1 VKYKVDFI
9 SHRGK
14 IRAKNE
20 DNAYIN
26 GRYRE
31 DVEESI
37 WQYKEEFLDNALLAV
52 FDGVGGERGGET
64 ASKIAAQTMDEYN
77 NGCFTKNIMDYIY
90 EVNFR
95 ISTNTNRKM
104 ATTYAAVS
112 IEDNIYHF
120 SNIGDSKGYLCRN
133 GKLRKMTKDHNT
145 VQLLVEEGL
154 LTEEQ
159 AKKHPQRHVI
169 YQALG
174 MQEEDIEP
182 EPYISEKQNAQEGDL
197 LLLCT
202 DGVTDM
208 ITEAEIEE
216 ILLDKMIQN
225 KAKIIVDR
233 AMEKGGKDNIT
244 ALIVEVKED

>member
-1 VKYKVDFI
+1 MKYKVDFI
-9 SHRGK
+9 SHQGN

-26 GRYRE
+26 GKYRKE
-31 DVEESI
+31 VEELI
-37 WQYKEEFLDNALLAV
+37 VPNL
-52 FDGVGGERGGET
+52 FDHWI
-64 ASKIAAQTMDEYN
+64 S
-77 NGCFTKNIMDYIY
+77 KNIMDYIY

-95 ISTNTNRKM
+95 ISTHTINRKM
-104 ATTYAAVS
+104 ATTYAALS
-112 IEDNIYHF
+112 IENNIYCF

-133 GKLRKMTKDHNT
+133 GKIRKMTKDHNT

-159 AKKHPQRHVI
+159 AKKHPQRHAI

-202 DGVTDM
+202 DGITDM

-225 KAKIIVDR
+225 KVEVIVDK
-233 AMEKGGKDNIT
+233 AMENGGKDNIT
-244 ALIVEVKED
+244 ALIVEVL

>member
-1 VKYKVDFI
+1 
-9 SHRGK
+9 
-14 IRAKNE
+14 
-20 DNAYIN
+20 
-26 GRYRE
+26 
-31 DVEESI
+31 
-37 WQYKEEFLDNALLAV
+37 
-52 FDGVGGERGGET
+52 
-64 ASKIAAQTMDEYN
+64 M
-77 NGCFTKNIMDYIY
+77 
-90 EVNFR
+90 
-95 ISTNTNRKM
+95 
-104 ATTYAAVS
+104 
-112 IEDNIYHF
+112 
-120 SNIGDSKGYLCRN
+120 
-133 GKLRKMTKDHNT
+133 
-145 VQLLVEEGL
+145 
-154 LTEEQ
+154 
-159 AKKHPQRHVI
+159 I

-244 ALIVEVKED
+244 ALIVEVKEKI

>member
-1 VKYKVDFI
+1 MKYKVDFI
-9 SHRGK
+9 SHQGN

-26 GRYRE
+26 GKYRKE
-31 DVEESI
+31 VEELI
-37 WQYKEEFLDNALLAV
+37 WEYKEEFSDNALLAV
-52 FDGVGGERGGET
+52 FDGVGGECGGET
-64 ASKIAAQTMDEYN
+64 AAQTMDEYN

-95 ISTNTNRKM
+95 ISTHTINRKM
-104 ATTYAAVS
+104 ATTYAALS
-112 IEDNIYHF
+112 IENNIYCF

-133 GKLRKMTKDHNT
+133 GKIRKMTKDHNT

-159 AKKHPQRHVI
+159 AKKHPQRHAI

-202 DGVTDM
+202 DGITDM

-225 KAKIIVDR
+225 KVEVIVDK
-233 AMEKGGKDNIT
+233 AMENGGKDNIT
-244 ALIVEVKED
+244 ALIVEVL

>member
-1 VKYKVDFI
+1 MKYKVDFI
-9 SHRGK
+9 SHQGN

-26 GRYRE
+26 GKYRKE
-31 DVEESI
+31 VEELI
-37 WQYKEEFLDNALLAV
+37 WEYKEEFSDNALLAV
-52 FDGVGGERGGET
+52 FDGVGGECGGET

-95 ISTNTNRKM
+95 ISTHTINRKM
-104 ATTYAAVS
+104 ATTYAALS
-112 IEDNIYHF
+112 IENNIYCF

-133 GKLRKMTKDHNT
+133 GKIRKMTKDHNT

-159 AKKHPQRHVI
+159 AKKHPQRHAI

-202 DGVTDM
+202 DGITDM

-225 KAKIIVDR
+225 KVEVIVDK
-233 AMEKGGKDNIT
+233 AMENGGKDNIT
-244 ALIVEVKED
+244 ALIVEVL

>member
-1 VKYKVDFI
+1 MKYKVDFI

-26 GRYRE
+26 GRYRK

-37 WQYKEEFLDNALLAV
+37 WKYKEEFSDNALLAV
-52 FDGVGGERGGET
+52 FDGVGGECGGET
-64 ASKIAAQTMDEYN
+64 ASKIAAQIMDEYN

-95 ISTNTNRKM
+95 ISTNTNRRM
-104 ATTYAAVS
+104 ATTYTVLS

-120 SNIGDSKGYLCRN
+120 SNIGDSKGYLCRS

-154 LTEEQ
+154 LTEEE
-159 AKKHPQRHVI
+159 AKKHPQRHAI

-182 EPYISEKQNAQEGDL
+182 EPYISEKQNAQEGDI

-202 DGVTDM
+202 DGITDM
-208 ITEAEIEE
+208 VTEAEIEE
-216 ILLDKMIQN
+216 ILLDKKVQN
-225 KAKIIVDR
+225 KAEIIVNR

-244 ALIVEVKED
+244 ALVVEVLL

>member
-1 VKYKVDFI
+1 MKYKVDFI
-9 SHRGK
+9 SHQGN

-20 DNAYIN
+20 DNAYIT
-26 GRYRE
+26 GKYRKE
-31 DVEESI
+31 VEELI
-37 WQYKEEFLDNALLAV
+37 WEYKEEFSDNALLAV
-52 FDGVGGERGGET
+52 FDGVGGECGGET

-95 ISTNTNRKM
+95 ISTHTINRKM
-104 ATTYAAVS
+104 ATTYAALS
-112 IEDNIYHF
+112 IENNIYCF

-133 GKLRKMTKDHNT
+133 GKIRKMTKDHNT

-159 AKKHPQRHVI
+159 AKKHPQRHAI

-202 DGVTDM
+202 DGITDM

-225 KAKIIVDR
+225 KVEVIVDK
-233 AMEKGGKDNIT
+233 AMENGGKDNIT
-244 ALIVEVKED
+244 ALIVEVL

>member
-1 VKYKVDFI
+1 
-9 SHRGK
+9 
-14 IRAKNE
+14 
-20 DNAYIN
+20 
-26 GRYRE
+26 
-31 DVEESI
+31 
-37 WQYKEEFLDNALLAV
+37 
-52 FDGVGGERGGET
+52 
-64 ASKIAAQTMDEYN
+64 
-77 NGCFTKNIMDYIY
+77 MDYIY

-95 ISTNTNRKM
+95 ISTHTINRKM
-104 ATTYAAVS
+104 ATTYAALS
-112 IEDNIYHF
+112 IENNIYCF

-133 GKLRKMTKDHNT
+133 GKIRKMTKDHNT

-159 AKKHPQRHVI
+159 AKKHPQRHAI

-202 DGVTDM
+202 DGITDM

-225 KAKIIVDR
+225 KVEVIVDK
-233 AMEKGGKDNIT
+233 AMENGGKDNIT
-244 ALIVEVKED
+244 ALIVEVL

>member
-1 VKYKVDFI
+1 MKYKVDFI
-9 SHRGK
+9 SHQGN

-26 GRYRE
+26 GKYRKE
-31 DVEESI
+31 VEELI
-37 WQYKEEFLDNALLAV
+37 WEYKEEFSDNALLAV
-52 FDGVGGERGGET
+52 FDGVGGECGGET

-95 ISTNTNRKM
+95 ISTHTINRKM
-104 ATTYAAVS
+104 ATTYAALS
-112 IEDNIYHF
+112 IENNIYCF
-120 SNIGDSKGYLCRN
+120 SNIGDSRGYLCRN
-133 GKLRKMTKDHNT
+133 GKIRKMTKDHNT

-159 AKKHPQRHVI
+159 AKKHPQRHAI

-202 DGVTDM
+202 DGITDM

-225 KAKIIVDR
+225 KVEVIVDK
-233 AMEKGGKDNIT
+233 AMENGGKDNIT
-244 ALIVEVKED
+244 ALIVEVL